1 MSESRS
7 LLRSAGA
14 MSAATF
20 VSRILGLAREQVQA
34 YLFGAG
40 FATDA
45 WNAAF
50 RIPNLLRDLFAEG
63 AMSAAFVPTF
73 TATREREGDEAAR
86 RLANR
91 MTTLLIVVLG
101 AFTLLLLAAAPWV
114 LRLYTPGFPPEKLAL
129 AASMTRILSPFLLAV
144 ALAALAMGVLN
155 TLRIF
160 FLPALAPAWFNV
172 ACIVGMVALPPA
184 LVPLGLDP
192 VLSLA
197 IGAMAGG
204 VLQFGVQVPAMRRR
218 GFRFRWEFAPDDPG
232 VRRILGLMLPAVFGL
247 AATQI
252 NILVDTSLA
261 SRFGNGPISWLQYA
275 FRLVQLPIGLFGVA
289 IATANLTRVSRDQA
303 RGDHEAMRRNL
314 GGAIRAAALL
324 TLPATAGLVALRE
337 PIIRVLFEHGKFD
350 AASTTAT
357 GAALLC
363 YALGL
368 HAYAV
373 TKIQVPVF
381 YALGETR
388 VPVVSSAISVAS
400 KIAANFAL
408 IALLPHLGLDPFLA
422 LALTTSMAAWINL
435 GLLGLGTRRRLGP
448 LAGLGVVPVT
458 LKMAAVSVVLGLG
471 AWGTHALLESAWPAS
486 GLAPEIV
493 RLGAATAVGV
503 GIALGGALLLRVDEA
518 GALVARIRRRP

>member
-20 VSRILGLAREQVQA
+20 VSRILGLAREQAQA
-34 YLFGAG
+34 YYFGAG

-45 WNAAF
+45 FNAAF

-63 AMSAAFVPTF
+63 AMSSAFVPTF
-73 TATREREGDEAAR
+73 TSVREKEGDDAAW
-86 RLANR
+86 RLASR
-91 MTTLLIVVLG
+91 TITVLAVILG
-101 AFTLLLLAAAPWV
+101 VFTLLLLVGAPWI
-114 LRLYTPGFPPEKLAL
+114 LRVYTPGVAPDKLAL
-129 AASMTRILSPFLLAV
+129 AATMTRILSPFLLFV

-155 TLRIF
+155 TLRVF

-172 ACIVGMVALPPA
+172 ACIAGMIVLPTV
-184 LVPLGLDP
+184 LVPAGLDP
-192 VLSLA
+192 ILSLA

-204 VLQFGVQVPAMRRR
+204 ILQFAVQLPAMRRR
-218 GFRFRWEFAPDDPG
+218 GFRFRWEFAPRDPG
-232 VRRILGLMLPAVFGL
+232 VVRIGSLMLPATFGL

-252 NILVDTSLA
+252 NLLVDTSLA
-261 SRFGNGPISWLQYA
+261 SQFGDGPISWLQCA
-275 FRLVQLPIGLFGVA
+275 FRLIQLPIGLFGVA

-350 AASTTAT
+350 ARATTAT

-388 VPVVSSAISVAS
+388 VPVISSAISVGA

-422 LALTTSMAAWINL
+422 LALTTSLAAWLNL
-435 GLLGLGTRRRLGP
+435 GLLGWGSRRRLGS
-448 LAGLGVVPVT
+448 LAGLGVVATT
-458 LKMAAVSVVLGLG
+458 LKMAVVSVVLGF
-471 AWGTHALLESAWPAS
+471 AAAGTHAGLLAAWPAT
-486 GLAPEIV
+486 GLAAEIV
-493 RLGAATAVGV
+493 RLAAASGVGV
-503 GIALGGALLLRVDEA
+503 AIAVGGALALGVEEARALL
-518 GALVARIRRRP
+518 ARMRRRS